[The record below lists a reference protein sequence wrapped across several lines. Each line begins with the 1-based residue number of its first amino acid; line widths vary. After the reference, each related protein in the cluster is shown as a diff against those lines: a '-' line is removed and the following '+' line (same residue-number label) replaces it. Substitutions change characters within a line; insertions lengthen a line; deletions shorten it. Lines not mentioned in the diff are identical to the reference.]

1 MQQLGFH
8 SVFAKLFASV
18 MLALIL
24 FAVAMVLLTQL
35 VHDKDANI
43 RSEILATQILG
54 QIDPFLQELNI
65 TISEQSRLQS
75 RFMLAVV
82 KKSFDIFDESLQAK
96 MGLYDNQGHLLM
108 QTDNSDL
115 PLQLPATPSLLSR
128 VFPSFVDTPPT
139 QQAQVYSSTGY
150 TLLYESRLPPR
161 KPVLSAALNLFT
173 GTLLLLIIMANVLW
187 WIARSMTWRIN
198 QLSQQMTQLG
208 DGDFTVRVNAGG
220 NDEIASL
227 ARGFNQA
234 AQKIEHLINANNLLL
249 AHASH
254 ELRTPITRIR
264 LQIEM
269 MDMLANVMPS
279 DTKAKFDKRAQAI
292 NRDLSGLND
301 LVESILL
308 VSRLDA
314 GHVMQQVERL
324 DIYDL
329 VNQERQHYSEATLIG
344 EHIVIE
350 GQPPMLT
357 HLIRNL
363 LNNAMLHGEPPVT
376 VLIYGVQ
383 SFEEADCV
391 PDYLLQSV
399 LCRSFAECHIEY
411 NAEYSTEYD
420 AEDDDLDKPNGEQK
434 AIADNNSKPIN
445 DSTDNSSQKNS
456 SKAADLLTA
465 PVIYRNGESLI
476 IDIDDSNNDGNNNS
490 NVDSDN
496 GAESNNNDNLITK
509 TAADSSAL
517 VAEQT
522 LSETKV
528 LVTTSTVAANLEDLD
543 SLNDLEHSTK
553 SNSSLLNNYN
563 KFTADLAD
571 KVKKVIWRAV
581 PNPSKPLPNNKAIV
595 EPVNAVA
602 TTNLTNNNDL
612 QNLADAATI
621 NNAINKNDLI
631 NNSNNQG
638 SSDADNSDND
648 NAGNG
653 NNNADNRLDNRLDNH
668 LDNNND
674 LSAAPRKEGLF
685 KKHLKK
691 SKAEPSRPLP
701 KYVVLA
707 VIDEGEGIPEAK
719 RTEIFSPFVRLQQKN
734 KGSGLGL
741 SLVAQIVTAH
751 QGRITTDTING
762 HTRFLVVLPVKHD
775 PNHRYQD
782 QQVT

>member
-1 MQQLGFH
+1 MQPLGFR

-18 MLALIL
+18 MLALVL

-43 RSEILATQILG
+43 RSEVLATQILG

-65 TISEQSRLQS
+65 SVSKENRLQS

-96 MGLYDNQGHLLM
+96 MGLYDAQGKLLM

-115 PLQLPATPSLLSR
+115 PLELPAMPSLLSR

-150 TLLYESRLPPR
+150 TLLYESRLPPK
-161 KPVLSAALNLFT
+161 KPVLTAALNLFT
-173 GTLLLLIIMANVLW
+173 GTLLLLLIMSVALW
-187 WIARSMTWRIN
+187 WIARSMTWQIN
-198 QLSQQMTQLG
+198 QMSQQMSQLG
-208 DGDFTVRVNAGG
+208 DGDFSVRVNARG
-220 NDEIASL
+220 NDEIALL

-269 MDMLANVMPS
+269 MDMLAAVLPS

-314 GHVMQQVERL
+314 GHVMQQIETFDL
-324 DIYDL
+324 YDL
-329 VNQERQHYSEATLIG
+329 VNQERQHFSEATLIG

-363 LNNAMLHGEPPVT
+363 LTNAMLHGEPPIT
-376 VLIYGVQ
+376 ILLYGVQ
-383 SFEEADCV
+383 TINEADV
-391 PDYLLQSV
+391 MPDYLLQS
-399 LCRSFAECHIEY
+399 LLSSSFIDY
-411 NAEYSTEYD
+411 NNPEHSDYDQPLDDNALFENGQLTASAPKDTVDKEDSKSKVEPIDALPIIYCNGETINNDLGIGSNTEYD
-420 AEDDDLDKPNGEQK
+420 FEKSSVNSDIDNSVSTVLLDQELQQK
-434 AIADNNSKPIN
+434 SIEHSADKSVDNNSGN
-445 DSTDNSSQKNS
+445 KNTN
-456 SKAADLLTA
+456 ALL
-465 PVIYRNGESLI
+465 V
-476 IDIDDSNNDGNNNS
+476 
-490 NVDSDN
+490 
-496 GAESNNNDNLITK
+496 NDNDKLTP
-509 TAADSSAL
+509 
-517 VAEQT
+517 
-522 LSETKV
+522 
-528 LVTTSTVAANLEDLD
+528 
-543 SLNDLEHSTK
+543 H
-553 SNSSLLNNYN
+553 
-563 KFTADLAD
+563 LAD
-571 KVKKVIWRAV
+571 KVKRVMWRLV
-581 PNPSKPLPNNKAIV
+581 PENKKTKAALL
-595 EPVNAVA
+595 EDNTAVNA
-602 TTNLTNNNDL
+602 D
-612 QNLADAATI
+612 
-621 NNAINKNDLI
+621 NAIN
-631 NNSNNQG
+631 
-638 SSDADNSDND
+638 ND
-648 NAGNG
+648 NAINDKPSNDQPNSATITQQKSKPSQKI
-653 NNNADNRLDNRLDNH
+653 NNNSTDTSSLTVSENTDTD
-668 LDNNND
+668 
-674 LSAAPRKEGLF
+674 STPRKESLF

-691 SKAEPSRPLP
+691 SKVATRLPP

-707 VIDEGEGIPEAK
+707 VIDEGSGIPEAK
-719 RTEIFSPFVRLQQKN
+719 REEIFSPFVRLQQKK

-741 SLVAQIVTAH
+741 SLVSQIVSAH

-762 HTRFLVVLPVKHD
+762 YTRFLLVLPVTHD
-775 PNHRYQD
+775 PHYNYNEHNSHD
-782 QQVT
+782 LKS

>member
-1 MQQLGFH
+1 MQQLGFR

-43 RSEILATQILG
+43 RSEVLAMQILG

-65 TISEQSRLQS
+65 SVSKENRLQS

-96 MGLYDNQGHLLM
+96 MGLYDAQGNLLM

-115 PLQLPATPSLLSR
+115 PLELPATPSLLSR

-150 TLLYESRLPPR
+150 TLLYESRLPPK

-173 GTLLLLIIMANVLW
+173 GTLLLLLIMSCALW

-198 QLSQQMTQLG
+198 QMSQQMSQLG
-208 DGDFTVRVNAGG
+208 DGDFSVRVNARG
-220 NDEIASL
+220 NDEIALL
-227 ARGFNQA
+227 AHGFNQA

-269 MDMLANVMPS
+269 MDMLAVVLPI

-314 GHVMQQVERL
+314 GHVMQQIETFDL
-324 DIYDL
+324 YDL
-329 VNQERQHYSEATLIG
+329 VNQERQHFSEATLIG
-344 EHIVIE
+344 EHIAIE

-363 LNNAMLHGEPPVT
+363 LTNAMLHGEPPIT
-376 VLIYGVQ
+376 VLLYGVQ
-383 SFEEADCV
+383 TIDEADII
-391 PDYLLQSV
+391 PDYLLQS
-399 LCRSFAECHIEY
+399 LLSSSLIDY
-411 NAEYSTEYD
+411 NDPDHSHYD
-420 AEDDDLDKPNGEQK
+420 EPLGDIAWSENGQQTTGHAKDAITKDDNKTKADPSSALPIIYCNGETINDEILNDDLIKNSNTRYAFDDNSDDSDTYNKASTLSLEQAVERKLPGNTISNKHSTDEFFDKNHSPKNNIPRNIVPLLINNHDK
-434 AIADNNSKPIN
+434 AAINLTDKIKKVVWRLVPETSQVKTSLLADNNAVNEDQPNKSKIN
-445 DSTDNSSQKNS
+445 NQK
-456 SKAADLLTA
+456 SKKASKE
-465 PVIYRNGESLI
+465 I
-476 IDIDDSNNDGNNNS
+476 
-490 NVDSDN
+490 
-496 GAESNNNDNLITK
+496 
-509 TAADSSAL
+509 
-517 VAEQT
+517 
-522 LSETKV
+522 
-528 LVTTSTVAANLEDLD
+528 
-543 SLNDLEHSTK
+543 
-553 SNSSLLNNYN
+553 
-563 KFTADLAD
+563 AD
-571 KVKKVIWRAV
+571 KT
-581 PNPSKPLPNNKAIV
+581 SLTML
-595 EPVNAVA
+595 E
-602 TTNLTNNNDL
+602 TT
-612 QNLADAATI
+612 DAEA
-621 NNAINKNDLI
+621 
-631 NNSNNQG
+631 S
-638 SSDADNSDND
+638 
-648 NAGNG
+648 
-653 NNNADNRLDNRLDNH
+653 
-668 LDNNND
+668 
-674 LSAAPRKEGLF
+674 PRKEGLF

-691 SKAEPSRPLP
+691 PKIETRPLP
-701 KYVVLA
+701 NYVVLA
-707 VIDEGEGIPEAK
+707 VIDEGSGIPEDK
-719 RTEIFSPFVRLQQKN
+719 REEIFSPFVRLQQKK

-741 SLVAQIVTAH
+741 SLVSQIVTAH

-762 HTRFLVVLPVKHD
+762 YTRFLLVLPVKHD
-775 PNHRYQD
+775 PHYNYNDHNSHE
-782 QQVT
+782 

>member
-1 MQQLGFH
+1 MQPLGFR

-43 RSEILATQILG
+43 RSEVLAMQILG
-54 QIDPFLQELNI
+54 QIDPFLQELNV
-65 TISEQSRLQS
+65 SVSKENRLQS

-96 MGLYDNQGHLLM
+96 MGLYDAQGRLLM

-115 PLQLPATPSLLSR
+115 PLELPATPSLLSR

-150 TLLYESRLPPR
+150 TLLYESRLPPK

-173 GTLLLLIIMANVLW
+173 GTLLLLLIMSCALW

-198 QLSQQMTQLG
+198 QMSQQMSQLG
-208 DGDFTVRVNAGG
+208 DGDFSVRVNARG
-220 NDEIASL
+220 NDEIAIL

-234 AQKIEHLINANNLLL
+234 AQKIEQLINANNLLL

-269 MDMLANVMPS
+269 MDMLAAILPS

-314 GHVMQQVERL
+314 GHVMQQIETFDL
-324 DIYDL
+324 YDL
-329 VNQERQHYSEATLIG
+329 VNQERQHFSEATLIG

-363 LNNAMLHGEPPVT
+363 LTNAMLHGEPPIT
-376 VLIYGVQ
+376 VLLYGVQ
-383 SFEEADCV
+383 TIDEADIM
-391 PDYLLQSV
+391 PDYLLHSLLSSSFIDYNDPDHSHYDEPLGDRAVPKNGQLTVSQSKDGIV
-399 LCRSFAECHIEY
+399 KDANKESTKDSNKTKAESTSALPILYCNGETINDDLSHPSRP
-411 NAEYSTEYD
+411 EYSDE
-420 AEDDDLDKPNGEQK
+420 
-434 AIADNNSKPIN
+434 
-445 DSTDNSSQKNS
+445 
-456 SKAADLLTA
+456 
-465 PVIYRNGESLI
+465 
-476 IDIDDSNNDGNNNS
+476 
-490 NVDSDN
+490 
-496 GAESNNNDNLITK
+496 NNNDHPATELISQNNNKKSTNSLFINNDDKVATHLTDKIKKAIWRLVPESLETK
-509 TAADSSAL
+509 ASLLDSTSTAIENDAEADNKKRKLSQKGSAKHHDK
-517 VAEQT
+517 T
-522 LSETKV
+522 IISMSETIK
-528 LVTTSTVAANLEDLD
+528 E
-543 SLNDLEHSTK
+543 E
-553 SNSSLLNNYN
+553 
-563 KFTADLAD
+563 
-571 KVKKVIWRAV
+571 
-581 PNPSKPLPNNKAIV
+581 
-595 EPVNAVA
+595 E
-602 TTNLTNNNDL
+602 
-612 QNLADAATI
+612 
-621 NNAINKNDLI
+621 
-631 NNSNNQG
+631 
-638 SSDADNSDND
+638 
-648 NAGNG
+648 
-653 NNNADNRLDNRLDNH
+653 
-668 LDNNND
+668 
-674 LSAAPRKEGLF
+674 APRKEGLF

-691 SKAEPSRPLP
+691 PKTDIRPLP
-701 KYVVLA
+701 NYVVLA
-707 VIDEGEGIPEAK
+707 VIDEGSGIPEAK
-719 RTEIFSPFVRLQQKN
+719 REEIFSPFVRLQQKK

-741 SLVAQIVTAH
+741 SLVSQIVTAH

-762 HTRFLVVLPVKHD
+762 YTRFLLVLPVKHD
-775 PNHRYQD
+775 PHYNYHEHNSHD
-782 QQVT
+782 LKS